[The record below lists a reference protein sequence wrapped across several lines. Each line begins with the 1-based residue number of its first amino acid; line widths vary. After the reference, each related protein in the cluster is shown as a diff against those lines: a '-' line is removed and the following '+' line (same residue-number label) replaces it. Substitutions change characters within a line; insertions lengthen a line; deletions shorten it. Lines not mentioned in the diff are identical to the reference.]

1 MRLRHDGNPSIWPA
15 CAAFAF
21 LFLVPKILEKFVFS
35 STKLSTLT
43 FSEPSVNAV
52 DVVRAI
58 AIWYSTFASFQS
70 FSTQKF
76 TARITGRDTKS
87 KICVADFI
95 FESGPNSKNH
105 ALDLTPR
112 TQVYF
117 HLAWQTAFIC
127 LERFG
132 FETTNTTCLRNTV
145 FRNRNMYIELYT
157 SHKNAV
163 LFCDLVGLF
172 KCFSG
177 WTQGCSERA
186 KRSSSTLAVMFSR
199 HPYFWELWERAEHLC
214 RPALFFRVFRGLFC
228 VRLQGLY
235 GVVTVYLVLSCT
247 LKAIWSCEI
256 FYKDMNPK
264 YSANPCDL
272 LMCLWS
278 IRAVEEWI
286 CWSRICRFSSVSVDY
301 FFIRWFFANVL
312 QASPTESEPSI
323 SGAALRWSLDANFVL
338 YLITHELYQQK
349 FHDPLKVLA
358 SFSAKILGS

>member
-1 MRLRHDGNPSIWPA
+1 
-15 CAAFAF
+15 
-21 LFLVPKILEKFVFS
+21 
-35 STKLSTLT
+35 
-43 FSEPSVNAV
+43 
-52 DVVRAI
+52 
-58 AIWYSTFASFQS
+58 
-70 FSTQKF
+70 
-76 TARITGRDTKS
+76 
-87 KICVADFI
+87 
-95 FESGPNSKNH
+95 
-105 ALDLTPR
+105 
-112 TQVYF
+112 
-117 HLAWQTAFIC
+117 
-127 LERFG
+127 
-132 FETTNTTCLRNTV
+132 
-145 FRNRNMYIELYT
+145 MYIYIYHIKMLC
-157 SHKNAV
+157 
-163 LFCDLVGLF
+163 LFGDLVGLF

-214 RPALFFRVFRGLFC
+214 RPAFFCFRVFRVFF
-228 VRLQGLY
+228 VSKLQGLY

-247 LKAIWSCEI
+247 LKATWSCEI

-278 IRAVEEWI
+278 IRAAEEWL
-286 CWSRICRFSSVSVDY
+286 CWRCICRFSSVSVDY

-349 FHDPLKVLA
+349 FRDPLKVLGQLLGQD
-358 SFSAKILGS
+358 FGILRWTRSNNSNNHQWSSEKNDVFVEDLQLEAGRWFLCLLTATVKVLSVGYL

>member
-1 MRLRHDGNPSIWPA
+1 M
-15 CAAFAF
+15 
-21 LFLVPKILEKFVFS
+21 
-35 STKLSTLT
+35 
-43 FSEPSVNAV
+43 
-52 DVVRAI
+52 
-58 AIWYSTFASFQS
+58 
-70 FSTQKF
+70 
-76 TARITGRDTKS
+76 
-87 KICVADFI
+87 
-95 FESGPNSKNH
+95 
-105 ALDLTPR
+105 
-112 TQVYF
+112 
-117 HLAWQTAFIC
+117 
-127 LERFG
+127 
-132 FETTNTTCLRNTV
+132 
-145 FRNRNMYIELYT
+145 
-157 SHKNAV
+157 
-163 LFCDLVGLF
+163 FCDLVGLF

-199 HPYFWELWERAEHLC
+199 HPSFWELWERAEHLC
-214 RPALFFRVFRGLFC
+214 RPAFFCFRVFRGFFC
-228 VRLQGLY
+228 VELQGLY

-278 IRAVEEWI
+278 IRAAEEWI
-286 CWSRICRFSSVSVDY
+286 CWRCICRFSSVSVDY

-349 FHDPLKVLA
+349 FRDPLKVLA
-358 SFSAKILGS
+358 SFSTSRLRFWDPKWTSHQTIQTIINDPPKRMICLLTTCNLRPGVGSCASWQQPSSTKCWIPVAFGTSGKLKKIQQRCSGWRASQWRFMANVCLSVQAKPRRIICEGLQATEGREKRASQDFHVSGFNCLTLFVQV